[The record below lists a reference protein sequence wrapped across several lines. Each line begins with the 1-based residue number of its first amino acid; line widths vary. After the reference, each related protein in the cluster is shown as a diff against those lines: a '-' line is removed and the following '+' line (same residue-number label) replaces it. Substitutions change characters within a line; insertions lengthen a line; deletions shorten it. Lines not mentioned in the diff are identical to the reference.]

1 MIRHVVLFKFKPGI
15 NWDDPRAAAAE
26 RTAAKV
32 GSEVPG
38 LRDWR
43 YGRNISPRDVAYD
56 FLVEGL
62 MDDMATVEKYLIHPF
77 HQEAIRQW
85 REISEWVIADVEV

>member
-15 NWDDPRAAAAE
+15 DWDDPRAAAGE

-32 GSEVPG
+32 GSEVPE

-43 YGRNISPRDVAYD
+43 YGRNISPGMSPTTFSSR
-56 FLVEGL
+56 GSW
-62 MDDMATVEKYLIHPF
+62 TT
-77 HQEAIRQW
+77 W
-85 REISEWVIADVEV
+85 RPSSNI